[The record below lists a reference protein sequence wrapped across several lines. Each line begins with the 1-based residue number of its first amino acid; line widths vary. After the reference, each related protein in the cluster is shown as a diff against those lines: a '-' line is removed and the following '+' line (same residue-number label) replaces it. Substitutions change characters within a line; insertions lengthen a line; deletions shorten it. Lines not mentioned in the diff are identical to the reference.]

1 MEKPTI
7 FFSHS
12 SKDRDAI
19 LPIKEKLMKVT
30 CGVIQI
36 FMSSDG
42 QSIPFGNNWVHKIE
56 EGLNNAKIMFVFVTP
71 TSIKSGWIYFEAGFA
86 YSKGI
91 DVIPVGIG
99 VDIGSIKPPLNLLQG
114 FNITSGESLNNF
126 VTVINKNLN
135 LTFEPNFSEED
146 FKLLD
151 IAIEKDEPL
160 PSFNDLFGIAD
171 YKILSSKVSPEDFD
185 GREDVLPMFNKMK
198 EHLAQNGYKFATCE
212 NADGEVVTI
221 LVNGLKIN
229 CSTGSR
235 THGEYGYNELTIS
248 MSLYSFVDVYN
259 LFKELV
265 LISGVSSRAYLRF
278 QPRRAYSYILL
289 PEMLSAITAKY
300 SEIFTPN
307 KTNMQA
313 YNWKNDKLTFGI
325 FDATP
330 TERIIDRKIYVLSIA
345 FDLEKTVATDLI
357 ECVSDLLDSGI
368 IVKKSFNQG

>member
-12 SKDRDAI
+12 SKDRNAI

-135 LTFEPNFSEED
+135 LTFEPSFSEED

-151 IAIEKDEPL
+151 NAIEETEFLPNFDE
-160 PSFNDLFGIAD
+160 LFGIAKYTKEKSSSSSD
-171 YKILSSKVSPEDFD
+171 GEKILS
-185 GREDVLPMFNKMK
+185 DVNKIQSY
-198 EHLAQNGYKFATCE
+198 LDE
-212 NADGEVVTI
+212 N
-221 LVNGLKIN
+221 
-229 CSTGSR
+229 
-235 THGEYGYNELTIS
+235 
-248 MSLYSFVDVYN
+248 
-259 LFKELV
+259 
-265 LISGVSSRAYLRF
+265 
-278 QPRRAYSYILL
+278 
-289 PEMLSAITAKY
+289 
-300 SEIFTPN
+300 
-307 KTNMQA
+307 
-313 YNWKNDKLTFGI
+313 
-325 FDATP
+325 
-330 TERIIDRKIYVLSIA
+330 
-345 FDLEKTVATDLI
+345 
-357 ECVSDLLDSGI
+357 
-368 IVKKSFNQG
+368 